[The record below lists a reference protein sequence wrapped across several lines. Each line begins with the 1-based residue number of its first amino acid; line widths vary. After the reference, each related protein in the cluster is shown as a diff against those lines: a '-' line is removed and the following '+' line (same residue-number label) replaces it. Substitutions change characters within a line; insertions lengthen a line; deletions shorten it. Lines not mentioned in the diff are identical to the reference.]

1 MYARVLAANL
11 IRCRVCLLFLAIS
24 RKRLCQIHSTVDN
37 SIIVLIYGGLVLKDL
52 TEKSTNFKRGY
63 YDYVKMI
70 TPGGMTN
77 FWANKAWQTFMSF
90 LSPPIMNEI
99 FMLRNIPYTM
109 RNPRDLGSQLPKTVY
124 CTLETITYK
133 RPQLCQ
139 QLRAKRKKLS
149 H

>member
-37 SIIVLIYGGLVLKDL
+37 SIIVLIFGGLVLKDL

-77 FWANKAWQTFMSF
+77 F
-90 LSPPIMNEI
+90 
-99 FMLRNIPYTM
+99 
-109 RNPRDLGSQLPKTVY
+109 
-124 CTLETITYK
+124 
-133 RPQLCQ
+133 
-139 QLRAKRKKLS
+139 
-149 H
+149 